1 MLPIIIY
8 ALSGLT
14 AMAYEVLWT
23 RILTPTIG
31 TFVYAFASVLAV
43 YLLGIGGGSLVYPAI
58 ARLIPNKK
66 LLLGL
71 CQLMLG
77 IGALGSVYLAS
88 NQVVLPKVALVIGML
103 VPATLAMGLTFPA
116 AVALVAH
123 KNKAGWIVGLTY
135 FGNTLGS
142 VGGGFLASF
151 LLIPVWG
158 SSQSIILLAIINL
171 GLAAILMPKVGLR
184 LMTLG
189 LVGVSVWLVG
199 WKGQSLYPS
208 ETQWRI
214 NWAREKN
221 FDFVFAED
229 EVASAF
235 GYKDPTQDDQNLFID
250 GVPTTNKVGETKL
263 MAHLPVLLHPD
274 PKRVLVIAFG
284 MGTTFR
290 SSLSYGL
297 ETDVVELVPSV
308 PPLMRLFYADAGQVL
323 NNPQGKVIIND
334 GRNYVFLTKKRYDI
348 VTIDPPPPFNAAG
361 TTVLYSREFYQ
372 DIAEKLNPGG
382 IVSQWMWF
390 GSRQDDITMATKSFL
405 DVFPYVEV
413 FQSPGGVGGMYLEGS
428 FSPMVIDKAQ
438 VKPQLNNQ
446 MAETD
451 LGETYTDLKLMD
463 LKQLVVADRQK
474 LIDWVGRA
482 PAVTD
487 EYPRTEYFLLR
498 HAFTQ
503 APNLAGAKVEELF
516 GR

>member
-1 MLPIIIY
+1 
-8 ALSGLT
+8 
-14 AMAYEVLWT
+14 
-23 RILTPTIG
+23 
-31 TFVYAFASVLAV
+31 
-43 YLLGIGGGSLVYPAI
+43 
-58 ARLIPNKK
+58 
-66 LLLGL
+66 
-71 CQLMLG
+71 
-77 IGALGSVYLAS
+77 
-88 NQVVLPKVALVIGML
+88 
-103 VPATLAMGLTFPA
+103 
-116 AVALVAH
+116 
-123 KNKAGWIVGLTY
+123 
-135 FGNTLGS
+135 
-142 VGGGFLASF
+142 
-151 LLIPVWG
+151 
-158 SSQSIILLAIINL
+158 
-171 GLAAILMPKVGLR
+171 
-184 LMTLG
+184 MTD
-189 LVGVSVWLVG
+189 
-199 WKGQSLYPS
+199 K
-208 ETQWRI
+208 
-214 NWAREKN
+214 
-221 FDFVFAED
+221 
-229 EVASAF
+229 
-235 GYKDPTQDDQNLFID
+235 
-250 GVPTTNKVGETKL
+250 
-263 MAHLPVLLHPD
+263 H
-274 PKRVLVIAFG
+274 
-284 MGTTFR
+284 
-290 SSLSYGL
+290 
-297 ETDVVELVPSV
+297 
-308 PPLMRLFYADAGQVL
+308 
-323 NNPQGKVIIND
+323 
-334 GRNYVFLTKKRYDI
+334 YDI